1 MNSETLFAKLAQQA
15 SEDTAVIATLR
26 RSSSYDAGLYPPA
39 FPFLEPYVH
48 GLSDWQRKAV
58 YLVAACWAQSARR
71 DSEADLGKRTKGEAL
86 PVAIRT
92 LRNHQSTASK
102 SIEQRFIALLDADAD
117 ELQWRLRHLTSQLSA
132 AGISVDWPALL
143 KDLWAWN
150 SSQRYVQIRWARH
163 FWASGSTNN
172 HSPPET
178 NNQD

>member
-1 MNSETLFAKLAQQA
+1 MDSETFFARLAQRA
-15 SEDTAVIATLR
+15 SEDTAVIAALR

-39 FPFLEPYVH
+39 FPFIEPYVH
-48 GLSDWQRKAV
+48 GLSEWQRKAA
-58 YLVAACWAQSARR
+58 YLAAACWAQSARR
-71 DSEADLGKRTKGEAL
+71 ASESDLGKSAKGEAL
-86 PVAIRT
+86 PVAIRS
-92 LRNHQSTASK
+92 LRNHHSMASK

-132 AGISVDWPALL
+132 ARISVDWPALL

-172 HSPPET
+172 HSPPEM
-178 NNQD
+178 NNQN